1 MINQYFLNNY
11 RLHIGVWQQFRKLM
25 YINQLN
31 LDELNNKYYFK
42 CLNIYYI
49 HKRNIIVT
57 KLNEKLFFYLWDKV
71 EHVPN

>member
-1 MINQYFLNNY
+1 
-11 RLHIGVWQQFRKLM
+11 M